1 MKGTLRPQEG
11 DGGDVA
17 RLKGEL
23 QALLLAMQERIQS
36 LEAVQEQQDSAIQ
49 VTLQPNPKISGRS
62 RRTAGRSGT
71 ETRPIRL
78 WAAGETQDN
87 GGRPPAAAPPRFET
101 CCESMSRP

>member
-1 MKGTLRPQEG
+1 MWSQEG

-49 VTLQPNPKISGRS
+49 VTLWPR
-62 RRTAGRSGT
+62 AGPV
-71 ETRPIRL
+71 ETRS
-78 WAAGETQDN
+78 EQT
-87 GGRPPAAAPPRFET
+87 
-101 CCESMSRP
+101 